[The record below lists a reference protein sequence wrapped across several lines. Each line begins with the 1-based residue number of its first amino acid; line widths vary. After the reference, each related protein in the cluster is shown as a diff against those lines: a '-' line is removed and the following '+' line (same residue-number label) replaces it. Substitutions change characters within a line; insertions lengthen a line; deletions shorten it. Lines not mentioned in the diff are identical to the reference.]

1 MKEND
6 IDLSLSKKVAEE
18 ASKQVREMAHE
29 LEENKD
35 SYILFLKDVVADN
48 RELRKREGA
57 TIKRCFLAIFFLIAC
72 MTGLFVYG
80 LNLMA
85 KQNEKFM
92 NFMQTIDFYSE
103 VELTTDNESFNTGG
117 ITMSK

>member
-1 MKEND
+1 MKKED
-6 IDLSLSKKVAEE
+6 VDLELSKRVAEE
-18 ASKQVREMAHE
+18 AGKQVREMAHE
-29 LEENKD
+29 LESNKD
-35 SYILFLKDVVADN
+35 SYILFLKDVVSDN
-48 RELRKREGA
+48 KELRKSQSN

-80 LNLMA
+80 LNLMV

-103 VELTTDNESFNTGG
+103 VELITDNESFNTGG

>member
-1 MKEND
+1 MKKTD
-6 IDLSLSKKVAEE
+6 VDLPLSKKVAEE
-18 ASKQVREMAHE
+18 AGKKVREMAHE

-35 SYILFLKDVVADN
+35 SYILFLKDVVSDN
-48 RELRKREGA
+48 KEHRKSQDA
-57 TIKRCFLAIFFLIAC
+57 TIKKCFGVIFFLIAC
-72 MTGLFVYG
+72 MASLFVYG

-92 NFMQTIDFYSE
+92 HFMQTIDFYSE
-103 VELTTDNESFNTGG
+103 VELITDNESFNTGG